1 MITTSRNENKTRV
14 DYLVYKQ
21 LTECNSLLKKAK
33 DILTDTGDTE
43 STTLDNAMSHL
54 KCAVDMV
61 DRYLEENA

>member
-14 DYLVYKQ
+14 DYLVYKE
-21 LTECNSLLKKAK
+21 LTECSSLLKKAK

>member
-43 STTLDNAMSHL
+43 STTLDNAMAHL
-54 KCAVDMV
+54 ECAVDMV
-61 DRYLEENA
+61 NRYLEKNA